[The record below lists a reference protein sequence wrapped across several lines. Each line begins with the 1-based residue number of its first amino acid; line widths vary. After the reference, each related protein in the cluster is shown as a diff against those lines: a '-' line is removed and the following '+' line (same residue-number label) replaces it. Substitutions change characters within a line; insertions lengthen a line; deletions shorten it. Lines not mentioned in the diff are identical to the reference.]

1 MSPSHPLQFVL
12 IALAGCFNQQQRDV
26 IDYLSEE
33 NRVLREQLG
42 ARRLRFTD
50 DQRRR
55 LGANAQTLGR
65 RLLRVRDDRYSR
77 HVAGVAPDLIAKQ
90 YDGSTRRGPGRP
102 PVVSEIRAL
111 IVRMATENRG
121 WGYTR
126 IQGALANLNHDVSRG
141 TIATVLREHG
151 LEPAP
156 DRLKETA
163 WTEFLK
169 AHWEVLAA
177 ADFFTVDVWTS
188 CGLTR
193 FAVLFIIDLS
203 TRRIHIAG
211 SRRNPTAAWMSQISR
226 NLTDVSDG
234 FLTGKRFR

>member
-1 MSPSHPLQFVL
+1 MPSLSHPLQFVL
-12 IALAGCFNQQQRDV
+12 VALAGWMNQQQRDV
-26 IDYLSEE
+26 IDYLQEE

-42 ARRLRFTD
+42 SRRLRFTD

-55 LGANAQTLGR
+55 LAGKARTLGR
-65 RLLRVRDDRYSR
+65 RLLREMTTIVT
-77 HVAGVAPDLIAKQ
+77 PDTLLAWHRTLIARR

-102 PVVSEIRAL
+102 PVIAEIRAL

-126 IQGALANLNHDVSRG
+126 IQGALANLEHDVSRG

-156 DRLKETA
+156 DRLKKTTWA
-163 WTEFLK
+163 EFLTT
-169 AHWEVLAA
+169 HWEILAA
-177 ADFFTVDVWTS
+177 ADFFTVDVWTGR
-188 CGLTR
+188 GLTR

-211 SRRNPTAAWMSQISR
+211 IAADPDAAWMSQMSR
-226 NLTDVSDG
+226 NLTDAADG
-234 FLTGKRFR
+234 F

>member
-1 MSPSHPLQFVL
+1 MPSPSHPLQFVL
-12 IALAGCFNQQQRDV
+12 VALTGWVNQQQRDV
-26 IDYLSEE
+26 IHYLVEE
-33 NRVLREQLG
+33 NCVLREQLG

-55 LGANAQTLGR
+55 LAAKARTLGR
-65 RLLRVRDDRYSR
+65 RLLHEFATIVT
-77 HVAGVAPDLIAKQ
+77 PDTLLAWHRTLIAKQ

-102 PVVSEIRAL
+102 PVIREIRAL
-111 IVRMATENRG
+111 IVRMATENRS

-126 IQGALANLNHDVSRG
+126 IQGALANLNHQVSHG

-156 DRLKETA
+156 DRLKKTT

-169 AHWEVLAA
+169 AQWHVLAA

-188 CGLTR
+188 HGLTR
-193 FAVLFIIDLS
+193 FAVLFVIDLS
-203 TRRIHIAG
+203 TRCIH
-211 SRRNPTAAWMSQISR
+211 
-226 NLTDVSDG
+226 
-234 FLTGKRFR
+234 